1 LKTFGLIGKKLS
13 HSFSKHYFTQKFLK
27 LGLGDHE
34 YQLFE
39 LEQIDSLEGL
49 IQNQPS
55 LLGFNV
61 TIPYKQEV
69 ISYLTEVDEK
79 AKRIGAVNTVV
90 RFGAG
95 NWKGFNT
102 DYLGFSQSLQ
112 NHCNLKHHTRALVLG
127 TGGASKAAKVALE
140 DLGLQVQMVSRTKN
154 ENQMTYDEIVPEILA
169 SHTLIVNTTPLGM
182 YPAAEIFPPIP
193 YQILNQSHFLMDL
206 VYNPEETVFLQKGRA
221 QGASTLG
228 GLEMLHLQADQAWEY
243 FKQAF

>member
-1 LKTFGLIGKKLS
+1 LKTFGLIGNKLS
-13 HSFSKHYFTQKFLK
+13 HSFSKHYFTQKFLE

-39 LEQIDSLEGL
+39 LEQIDALEQL

-69 ISYLTEVDEK
+69 VPYLTEVDEK

-90 RFGAG
+90 RFGNG

-102 DYLGFSQSLQ
+102 DYFGFSQSLQ

-127 TGGASKAAKVALE
+127 TGGASKAVKVALE

-154 ENQMTYDEIVPEILA
+154 DNQMAYDELVPEILA
-169 SHTLIVNTTPLGM
+169 SHTLVVNTTPLGM
-182 YPAAEIFPPIP
+182 YPAVENFPPLP
-193 YQILNQSHFLMDL
+193 FQHLNQSHFLMDL
-206 VYNPEETVFLQKGRA
+206 VYNPEETAFLQKGRA